1 MAYNPLSEA
10 EKTFILHGVQEDY
23 RCDGR
28 NRKDFRPIEL
38 ETSVIAS
45 ASGSSRFCIANSDI
59 IVGIKPEIDTPF
71 PNKPNEGKIEFFVDC
86 SANALLDFEGRGG
99 EELAMEIS
107 NCLRLAYSSMNAFDL
122 RSLCIMPK
130 HQCWKLYVDILIL
143 QCAGNLYDAIS
154 LAVKSALYNTRIPRV
169 SSALLDGGNV
179 DLVLSDDPHDCDRLN
194 VETVPILV
202 TVCKIG
208 ECCIVDPSIEEEI
221 CSTASVVVG
230 VSGTADGNIGK
241 ITTMKTIGGGS
252 LHSDTLDDC
261 IDIALITAR
270 NLNDKLV
277 NALRLEEKQQM
288 ESTGSSA
295 YTAQSF
301 LK

>member
-1 MAYNPLSEA
+1 MYSVL
-10 EKTFILHGVQEDY
+10 TFIYFQ
-23 RCDGR
+23 
-28 NRKDFRPIEL
+28 
-38 ETSVIAS
+38 
-45 ASGSSRFCIANSDI
+45 
-59 IVGIKPEIDTPF
+59 
-71 PNKPNEGKIEFFVDC
+71 
-86 SANALLDFEGRGG
+86 
-99 EELAMEIS
+99 
-107 NCLRLAYSSMNAFDL
+107 
-122 RSLCIMPK
+122 
-130 HQCWKLYVDILIL
+130 IL

-230 VSGTADGNIGK
+230 VSGTSDGKLGK

-261 IDIALITAR
+261 IDIALLTAR
-270 NLNDKLV
+270 NLNDKLIS
-277 NALRLEEKQQM
+277 ALRLEEKQQM
-288 ESTGSSA
+288 ESLGSSA